1 MIMKLTKAFKTI
13 WKNKKGFTIVELM
26 AVFAILAV
34 IAAIA
39 VPSFSGTID
48 KAKEKAD
55 EATINVL
62 NRAIEQYLIDNPDAS
77 LSGKDYDDLEEVLE
91 GDYIKE
97 FPNKP
102 EQSGKSFVFDATK
115 NTVSVGTDSDG

>member
-1 MIMKLTKAFKTI
+1 MKLTKAFKTI